1 MVSKMARPKSIAK
14 TTGTAKIIP
23 YPLARRRVFV
33 ERHARIIASMD
44 ADAGERYLQRQ
55 LLIQFDTLERKGVAC
70 DVIER
75 EVLSLR
81 SAIRAAVW
89 KAVLMREPS

>member
-1 MVSKMARPKSIAK
+1 MARPETLATK
-14 TTGTAKIIP
+14 TCTAEIVP
-23 YPLARRRVFV
+23 FPLARRRSFV
-33 ERHARIIASMD
+33 ERHARIIAGMR

-75 EVLSLR
+75 ECLALA
-81 SAIRAAVW
+81 SAIRAAIW
-89 KAVLMREPS
+89 KAILLREPS

>member
-1 MVSKMARPKSIAK
+1 MARPRSIAK
-14 TTGTAKIIP
+14 TVCTAEIVP
-23 YPLARRRVFV
+23 FPLARRRSFV
-33 ERHARIIASMD
+33 DRHARIIAGMR

-75 EVLSLR
+75 ECLSLA
-81 SAIRAAVW
+81 SAIRAAIW
-89 KAVLMREPS
+89 KAVLLREPS